1 MEIHRKVLFDLLGK
15 VQTSALKEGA
25 PEHKIATGL
34 KKILTK
40 HIKVVPGDSKLMEI
54 FLEKGTVPFC
64 HHVLSV
70 LKNNISASFSSAS
83 TVCVTVVPGANTDGS
98 NKGNKGNRGN
108 RGSGAKSEWRKL
120 AITITK
126 RVEVDA
132 EPEPLPSPEELRRHY
147 HTVLSSVLQRY
158 PDLQAPPEGIAL
170 YRKGLVGGPYEYL
183 TVPPPLVHFL
193 SLVQKEEV
201 DAPVFSLLDRL
212 ERFLLP
218 SLLAFLPISETVE
231 FLHQQWDGSD
241 EALLVW
247 ERDHYHTPLLCIVQE
262 ESWPENEKQTRLQ
275 PLLHHWARVE
285 RCGMLASLR
294 LCQVEEFLRLV
305 SNPVHGRRKMNAP
318 QVLDGMGNNS
328 ERRLVRLDSSL
339 KEVQHMVPYFAFW
352 DLSWMPWATS
362 FTLVPMD
369 PATLPLSEK
378 QFASQ
383 YFDPSTTFSE
393 NVLLWCGK
401 VPFRVEY
408 ERKDGTRV
416 VQTETHY
423 EQHKRYREEKG
434 WEVRM
439 RRLPL
444 HEREVWNDMILSWV
458 SSSLTSFLDPLTYDV
473 GMMSRLIVK
482 PLLSKPTL
490 DERVRLAYEV
500 VGRLHPHFPL
510 SRHHHV
516 LRQRIQHLYFSL
528 DKLVEVP
535 IDLLFPEYFLA
546 KETQQKVMDE
556 LWVAHLEEFK
566 TRLVVQCA
574 RESFDVAGGCTHPTR
589 DNLSVRKSLDRNIYV
604 RENRS
609 LSSLTE
615 EWRNEWDHY
624 FWDEDL
630 IPQGLD
636 ALRLFVEAPGY
647 FRHPIPVHRV
657 TETDLLRFLDEWR
670 TMPSYSPYPV
680 YDSDK
685 DSNESSD
692 SDSETEEENTVSE
705 EEDETES

>member
-1 MEIHRKVLFDLLGK
+1 
-15 VQTSALKEGA
+15 
-25 PEHKIATGL
+25 
-34 KKILTK
+34 
-40 HIKVVPGDSKLMEI
+40 
-54 FLEKGTVPFC
+54 
-64 HHVLSV
+64 
-70 LKNNISASFSSAS
+70 
-83 TVCVTVVPGANTDGS
+83 
-98 NKGNKGNRGN
+98 
-108 RGSGAKSEWRKL
+108 
-120 AITITK
+120 
-126 RVEVDA
+126 
-132 EPEPLPSPEELRRHY
+132 
-147 HTVLSSVLQRY
+147 
-158 PDLQAPPEGIAL
+158 
-170 YRKGLVGGPYEYL
+170 
-183 TVPPPLVHFL
+183 
-193 SLVQKEEV
+193 V

-212 ERFLLP
+212 ERLLFP
-218 SLLAFLPISETVE
+218 SLLAFLPVSETVE

-241 EALLVW
+241 EALLAW
-247 ERDHYHTPLLCIVQE
+247 EREYYHEPLRCIVHH
-262 ESWPENEKQTRLQ
+262 ESLTETEKQTRLQ
-275 PLLHHWARVE
+275 PLLQHWARVE

-328 ERRLVRLDSSL
+328 ERRLVPLDSSM
-339 KEVQHMVPYFAFW
+339 KEDQQQPIIPYFAFW
-352 DLSWMPWATS
+352 DLSWMPEVTS

-383 YFDPSTTFSE
+383 YFDVSTTFSE

-444 HEREVWNDMILSWV
+444 HEREVWDNMILSWV

-516 LRQRIQHLYFSL
+516 LKQRIQHLYFSL

-535 IDLLFPEYFLA
+535 MDLLFPEYFIA
-546 KETQQKVMDE
+546 KETHQKAMDE
-556 LWVAHLEEFK
+556 LWVAHLEEF
-566 TRLVVQCA
+566 RGSLVVQCA
-574 RESFDVAGGCTHPTR
+574 YESFDGVGRGALRTR
-589 DNLSVRKSLDRNIYV
+589 ENLPVRKSLDRNIYV
-604 RENRS
+604 RENRT

-615 EWRNEWDHY
+615 EWRNEWDHF

-647 FRHPIPVHRV
+647 FRHQKPVHRLS
-657 TETDLLRFLDEWR
+657 ETDVLRLLDEWR
-670 TMPSYSPYPV
+670 TMPSYHPYPV
-680 YDSDK
+680 YHSDN
-685 DSNESSD
+685 DSSD
-692 SDSETEEENTVSE
+692 SSDSSDSEVEEETSETEEEG
-705 EEDETES
+705 ETES

>member
-1 MEIHRKVLFDLLGK
+1 METNRNELLVLLKK

-40 HIKVVPGDSKLMEI
+40 HIKAVPGDSMLMEL
-54 FLEKGTVPFC
+54 FLEKGTVAFC

-70 LKNNISASFSSAS
+70 LQKNSVASFSSGSTFAS
-83 TVCVTVVPGANTDGS
+83 TSGGIDKI
-98 NKGNKGNRGN
+98 NKGS
-108 RGSGAKSEWRKL
+108 GSGTKSEWQKL
-120 AITITK
+120 AITMTK
-126 RVEVDA
+126 RIEVDP
-132 EPEPLPSPEELRRHY
+132 EPEPFPSPEELCRHY
-147 HTVLSSVLQRY
+147 HAVLSSVLDHY
-158 PDLQAPPEGIAL
+158 PDLQAPHPTLAS
-170 YRKGLVGGPYEYL
+170 YRKGLVGGPYEHHV
-183 TVPPPLVHFL
+183 VPPPLVHFL

-201 DAPVFSLLDRL
+201 DAPLFSLLDRL
-212 ERFLLP
+212 ERLLLP
-218 SLLAFLPISETVE
+218 SLLAFLPLSETVE
-231 FLHQQWDGSD
+231 FLHQHWDGSD
-241 EALLVW
+241 EALLAW
-247 ERDHYHTPLLCIVQE
+247 EREHYHEPLRCIVHH
-262 ESWPENEKQTRLQ
+262 ESLPETEKQTRLQ
-275 PLLHHWARVE
+275 PLLQHWARVE

-294 LCQVEEFLRLV
+294 LRQVEEFLRLV

-318 QVLDGMGNNS
+318 QVLDGMGNHS
-328 ERRLVRLDSSL
+328 ERRLVHLDSFMNQ
-339 KEVQHMVPYFAFW
+339 VAPMVPYFAFW
-352 DLSWMPWATS
+352 DLSWMPWVTS

-434 WEVRM
+434 WDVRM
-439 RRLPL
+439 RRLPMR
-444 HEREVWNDMILSWV
+444 EREVWNDMILSWV

-490 DERVRLAYEV
+490 GERVRLAYEV

-510 SRHHHV
+510 SRHHGV
-516 LRQRIQHLYFSL
+516 LKQRIQHLYFSL

-535 IDLLFPEYFLA
+535 TDLLFPEYILA
-546 KETQQKVMDE
+546 KETQQKAMDE
-556 LWVAHLEEFK
+556 LWRAHLEEF
-566 TRLVVQCA
+566 RGSLVVQCA
-574 RESFDVAGGCTHPTR
+574 RESFHDAGGGTLPTTE
-589 DNLSVRKSLDRNIYV
+589 NLSVRKSLDRNIYV
-604 RENRS
+604 GKNRS
-609 LSSLTE
+609 LSSLSE
-615 EWRNEWDHY
+615 EWQNEWDHY

-636 ALRLFVEAPGY
+636 ALRLFVEAPAY
-647 FRHPIPVHRV
+647 FRHQKPVHQLSEADV
-657 TETDLLRFLDEWR
+657 LRILDEWR
-670 TMPSYSPYPV
+670 TMPSYYPYPL
-680 YDSDK
+680 YNSDNDSSD
-685 DSNESSD
+685 SSD